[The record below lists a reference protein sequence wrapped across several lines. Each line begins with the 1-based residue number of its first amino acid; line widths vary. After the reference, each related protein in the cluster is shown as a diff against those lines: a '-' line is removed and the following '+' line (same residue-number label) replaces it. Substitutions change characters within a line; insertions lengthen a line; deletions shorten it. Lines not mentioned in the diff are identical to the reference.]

1 VVRVAQLH
9 YHGLWRCMHARN
21 SSNIVEL
28 VGHVGARQRLNG
40 RGEPGV
46 VGRLWPAPGR
56 VQGACS
62 KNGVSSRFA
71 ISIEITIA
79 NGEPAPLLVVEHD
92 DRAVRTYGIHN
103 HILLNFASVPALRP
117 ISAVIAASQRSVQY
131 LI

>member
-1 VVRVAQLH
+1 VVRVVHLH

-28 VGHVGARQRLNG
+28 VGHIIGARQRLNG
-40 RGEPGV
+40 RSEPGV

-71 ISIEITIA
+71 ITIEITI
-79 NGEPAPLLVVEHD
+79 EPAPLLVVEHD
-92 DRAVRTYGIHN
+92 DRAVRTYGMRSRV
-103 HILLNFASVPALRP
+103 LLNFASVPALRP
-117 ISAVIAASQRSVQY
+117 ISAVIAASERSVQY